1 MTASTNYRNEIRKRT
16 VRGAPQVGTHH
27 GEGPSDGAQRN
38 AIIAAMSAQRKEQNR
53 SDKEKKIA
61 DRTADA
67 EKRKKETLAM
77 ATEETQ
83 THIFHAHIK
92 PMRKS
97 DAATKVVL
105 KVKASNRNEATNK
118 VSKHLAKN
126 YGVSNV
132 SSVVHK
138 GIMEETGTEARTK
151 IKNVARPN
159 DADPTSEKS
168 LLSKNGEIKVKKV
181 DEEIAADISR
191 KYGLTDSLIAATR
204 AIMEKKHDDDM
215 KSIGKSKTE
224 VDTKPTTNDQVNDG
238 DDSPNAKKKSKKLDN
253 VGKEDDDID
262 NDGDVDKS
270 DKYLHARRKAIKK
283 AVKEEAENL
292 DEAIKI
298 GSRVKIHAPGKDYH
312 GVVGNVG
319 EIDHGL
325 HNKSIKRYTVDYD
338 NRSKSITVPKPQL
351 KLHTE
356 EAEQIDELKKSTLG
370 SYVTKVA
377 KLAPDQVK
385 PSRREGIVKASQ
397 KLRKMDREDTGMNEE
412 VEQID
417 ELKKSTLASYTK
429 KASNDATKH
438 SYMAG
443 KTGDVDTAAKAS
455 KRIRGINMAT
465 NKLAKEEFSDDE
477 LARLEEIAAK
487 FERA

>member
-1 MTASTNYRNEIRKRT
+1 MALPTNYRNEIRKRT

-38 AIIAAMSAQRKEQNR
+38 ARIAAMSAQRKEQNR

-83 THIFHAHIK
+83 THVFHAHIK
-92 PMRKS
+92 PLHKDDKVS
-97 DAATKVVL
+97 KVVL
-105 KVKASNRNEATNK
+105 KVKASNKNEATNK

-126 YGVSNV
+126 YGVGNV

-151 IKNVARPN
+151 IKNVARPD
-159 DADPTSEKS
+159 DANPTSEKS

-181 DEEIAADISR
+181 DEEIAANISR

-238 DDSPNAKKKSKKLDN
+238 DDSTSAKKKSKKLDA

-283 AVKEEAENL
+283 AVK
-292 DEAIKI
+292 
-298 GSRVKIHAPGKDYH
+298 
-312 GVVGNVG
+312 
-319 EIDHGL
+319 
-325 HNKSIKRYTVDYD
+325 
-338 NRSKSITVPKPQL
+338 
-351 KLHTE
+351 E

-397 KLRKMDREDTGMNEE
+397 KLRKMDREDNGMKEE
-412 VEQID
+412 AEQID

-455 KRIRGINMAT
+455 KRIRGIDMAT

-477 LARLEEIAAK
+477 LARIKEIVAK